1 MDTGRTLP
9 GRATGRLPPP
19 GPHPLAC
26 GMARSRGF
34 TVVELVV
41 VLAIVAIAAGTAFAV
56 FRPSHAGRSARA
68 YRTALQGARIAAM
81 GGAPTSVRWDAQRAA
96 FLIRHGAG
104 DCSGAVRAELRPA
117 ARVAV
122 VRRLRDGVAWLP
134 DGSGRACGG
143 GGVYGGRVRFE
154 DRRERWDVV
163 VASTGR
169 IRIEAAP

>member
-1 MDTGRTLP
+1 
-9 GRATGRLPPP
+9 
-19 GPHPLAC
+19 
-26 GMARSRGF
+26 MARSSGF
-34 TVVELVV
+34 TVVEVVV
-41 VLAIVAIAAGTAFAV
+41 VLAIVAIVAASALATPH
-56 FRPSHAGRSARA
+56 PSHARRSARD

-81 GGAPTSVRWDAQRAA
+81 AGTPTSVRWDARREA
-96 FLIRHGAG
+96 FVIRRGAG

-117 ARVAV
+117 PRVAV

-154 DRRERWDVV
+154 DRHERWDVV

-169 IRIEAAP
+169 IRIEGAP